1 MATYWVKSGTGGTD
15 AGTSWSNAAESI
27 AGLMTAQAIVGGD
40 IIYVHNTHNHNAG
53 AAITWTLPE
62 SGTGLVQVLCV
73 DGGDATGASLVD
85 GTVGNLTTGA
95 TETTGGNFGFTINT
109 NSSANAALYVHGMN
123 LTMGAGGNF
132 STNFIISGQQGKI
145 QFNACN
151 IWVNSVGA
159 ASGISIGTTNST
171 IHTAFTKCVFRFA
184 NSGHDIAV
192 ATPVVFEGCSINSS
206 GASPTTLFTAFQATR
221 PAHVLCH
228 GCDWSL
234 ATNVVS
240 VSNSWTSATWKFSNC
255 VIATPTTG
263 SFGGH
268 AAGGIEFQA
277 CAAADGANGADILSY
292 YYADPF
298 GTVQDNQSVYKST
311 GGAQGEQDD
320 GTDTSYSLQMDPSAS
335 ASPAFPLYT
344 PWIYALVGSTGAKTV
359 AMVVAHTEA
368 AVLTDLD
375 VFMEVEY
382 MGEPGATGTQ
392 RVANSP
398 MSVTEVDDDAP
409 IVSSTIYRDVLYA
422 AAANRTDDGLD
433 DWTGLTSE
441 KEHTLTAT
449 VTCDEVGYIRCRVG
463 LTKDTT
469 NPVYVDPKISV
480 T

>member
-27 AGLMTAQAIVGGD
+27 AGLMTAQAIAGGD
-40 IIYVHNTHNHNAG
+40 IIYVHVTHSFNAG

-109 NSSANAALYVHGMN
+109 ANSVNASLYVHGMN
-123 LTMGAGGNF
+123 LTMGAGASF
-132 STNFIISGQQGKI
+132 SAHFIINSQNGKAI
-145 QFNACN
+145 FHACN
-151 IWVNSVGA
+151 LWVNSTNG
-159 ASGISIGTTNST
+159 ASGFTIGTTNSAIQT
-171 IHTAFTKCVFRFA
+171 IFSKCVFRFGSTSQFI
-184 NSGHDIAV
+184 NV
-192 ATPVVFEGCSINSS
+192 VTPVVFEGCSINAS
-206 GASPTTLFTAFQATR
+206 GSSPTSLLRSTAATR
-221 PAHVLCH
+221 PAHVTCY

-234 ATNVVS
+234 ATNVVA
-240 VSNSWTSATWKFSNC
+240 VTNSWTSAPWKFSSC
-255 VIATPTTG
+255 AIGTPTTG
-263 SFGGH
+263 SFAGV
-268 AAGGIEFQA
+268 AAGAVEFQA
-277 CAAADGANGADILSY
+277 CYPADGGAGANILSY
-292 YYADPF
+292 YYADAF
-298 GTVQDNQSVYKST
+298 GTVQDNQSVYKAT

-335 ASPAFPLYT
+335 VSAAQPLYT
-344 PWIYALVGSTGAKTV
+344 PWIYTLVGSTGSKTV
-359 AMVVAHTEA
+359 AVKVAHTES

-375 VFMEVEY
+375 IFMEVEY

-392 RVANSP
+392 RLVNSP
-398 MSVTEVDDDAP
+398 MSVVEVDDDAP
-409 IVSSTIYRDVLYA
+409 IIASTVYRDVLYA